1 MKKEINFVGNAKK
14 YLCVTLAVLVF
25 GIVCNIIFGTQL
37 DISFKGGTLLK
48 YTYVGDLDE
57 QSMSDFIGQQLGMEV
72 EVQLSSN
79 DLTKDTN
86 LLTVTATEDISLEQS
101 TALDEALTAQYPD
114 QQLVLSNSNSLNPS
128 MGRLFFIKCLVAIL
142 LASIFLVIY
151 VALRFRKIGGW
162 TAGVM
167 AVLALLN
174 DVLVAYF
181 AFVVFQIPLN
191 DNFVAVVLSILGYS
205 LNDTIVI
212 YDRIR
217 ENRRIMDSK
226 CSIAEVVNRSIN
238 QSFTR
243 TLNTSICTF
252 IAIATVAVVG
262 LIFNL
267 DSIISFAVPM
277 MFGVISGFYT
287 SVFLCSP
294 LWARWQQHILDKNQA
309 NKAQKK
315 GSSPKKQKA

>member
-1 MKKEINFVGNAKK
+1 MKKGNQFCRERQKIFVRDPCSPGVRHCLQHYFLERSWTSPLKEAP
-14 YLCVTLAVLVF
+14 
-25 GIVCNIIFGTQL
+25 
-37 DISFKGGTLLK
+37 LLK

-57 QSMSDFIGQQLGMEV
+57 QSVSDFIGQQLGMEV

-167 AVLALLN
+167 AVWRCLTT
-174 DVLVAYF
+174 YWWRIF

-212 YDRIR
+212 YDRFGR
-217 ENRRIMDSK
+217 TAGSW
-226 CSIAEVVNRSIN
+226 IAMFHCRGGQPQHQPVLYADPEY
-238 QSFTR
+238 QY
-243 TLNTSICTF
+243 LGTF

-294 LWARWQQHILDKNQA
+294 PGPG
-309 NKAQKK
+309 
-315 GSSPKKQKA
+315 GSSTFWIKTRPTRRRKKDPPEKQKA

>member
-1 MKKEINFVGNAKK
+1 
-14 YLCVTLAVLVF
+14 
-25 GIVCNIIFGTQL
+25 
-37 DISFKGGTLLK
+37 
-48 YTYVGDLDE
+48 
-57 QSMSDFIGQQLGMEV
+57 MSDFIGQQLGMEV

-294 LWARWQQHILDKNQA
+294 LWAPVAAAHS
-309 NKAQKK
+309 
-315 GSSPKKQKA
+315 G

>member
-1 MKKEINFVGNAKK
+1 
-14 YLCVTLAVLVF
+14 
-25 GIVCNIIFGTQL
+25 
-37 DISFKGGTLLK
+37 
-48 YTYVGDLDE
+48 
-57 QSMSDFIGQQLGMEV
+57 
-72 EVQLSSN
+72 
-79 DLTKDTN
+79 
-86 LLTVTATEDISLEQS
+86 
-101 TALDEALTAQYPD
+101 
-114 QQLVLSNSNSLNPS
+114 
-128 MGRLFFIKCLVAIL
+128 MGRLFFTKCLVAIL
-142 LASIFLVIY
+142 LASIFLVVY

-181 AFVVFQIPLN
+181 AFVVFRIPLN

-205 LNDTIVI
+205 LNDTIVV

-217 ENRRIMDSK
+217 ENRRTMDSK

-238 QSFTR
+238 QSFMR

-262 LIFNL
+262 LIFRL
-267 DSIISFAVPM
+267 DSIISFMVPM

-287 SVFLCSP
+287 SEFLCSP
-294 LWARWQQHILDKNQA
+294 LWARWQQHILDKNAA
-309 NKAQKK
+309 NKNQKK
-315 GSSPKKQKA
+315 GSKQAPKAKKA

>member
-57 QSMSDFIGQQLGMEV
+57 QSVSDFIGQQLGMEV

-128 MGRLFFIKCLVAIL
+128 MGRLSL
-142 LASIFLVIY
+142 LSA
-151 VALRFRKIGGW
+151 W
-162 TAGVM
+162 
-167 AVLALLN
+167 
-174 DVLVAYF
+174 
-181 AFVVFQIPLN
+181 
-191 DNFVAVVLSILGYS
+191 
-205 LNDTIVI
+205 
-212 YDRIR
+212 
-217 ENRRIMDSK
+217 
-226 CSIAEVVNRSIN
+226 
-238 QSFTR
+238 
-243 TLNTSICTF
+243 
-252 IAIATVAVVG
+252 
-262 LIFNL
+262 
-267 DSIISFAVPM
+267 
-277 MFGVISGFYT
+277 
-287 SVFLCSP
+287 
-294 LWARWQQHILDKNQA
+294 
-309 NKAQKK
+309 
-315 GSSPKKQKA
+315 